1 MFSQVRL
8 LPLLFVVWF
17 SGAFYPLLVHAQTPQ
32 PPPAA
37 SDFQLID
44 SANGVQLYKK
54 DYPNGTPDYVQ
65 LVDLSQG
72 AKIELLHGQITEP
85 RPDEGAYG
93 GADPRMT
100 SLPLQTYWSKASE
113 HDQPAFCVTNGLFFY
128 MPEYPT
134 RLAFPLKVDGNLI
147 TDGWGVQTYP
157 GQKLILELW
166 DDHAAITRL
175 SSQVLNISTA
185 PNLIGGLT
193 EEANKRIKYSVGRT
207 FVGVAD
213 RNNDGSLETVLV
225 FNSSSSLQSGAAE
238 VLRSFG
244 ADQVMMLDGGG
255 STQLLCKSGW
265 YIRSDRP
272 VPQAL
277 AVIAAPPPAIATQL
291 LSHTLWPVV
300 VAGGSLL
307 LQLEIKNTGVVS
319 WTKDTTTF
327 YLHTDRLEFE
337 RRFTLDQTVDPGETV
352 TLTQNLVGFD
362 ENGIAHTPV
371 EWGIEYQALENP
383 AKEYIGE
390 SFQVDAIV
398 IPTWLRDRK
407 SELVALV
414 QKWSAEQPNEVGK
427 LADEWINHQAGYQMQ
442 VLGIEGMQKARPLD
456 AALVPLFMLP
466 VLAFLALLVSR
477 LHR

>member
-1 MFSQVRL
+1 
-8 LPLLFVVWF
+8 
-17 SGAFYPLLVHAQTPQ
+17 
-32 PPPAA
+32 
-37 SDFQLID
+37 
-44 SANGVQLYKK
+44 
-54 DYPNGTPDYVQ
+54 
-65 LVDLSQG
+65 
-72 AKIELLHGQITEP
+72 
-85 RPDEGAYG
+85 
-93 GADPRMT
+93 
-100 SLPLQTYWSKASE
+100 
-113 HDQPAFCVTNGLFFY
+113 
-128 MPEYPT
+128 
-134 RLAFPLKVDGNLI
+134 
-147 TDGWGVQTYP
+147 
-157 GQKLILELW
+157 
-166 DDHAAITRL
+166 
-175 SSQVLNISTA
+175 
-185 PNLIGGLT
+185 
-193 EEANKRIKYSVGRT
+193 
-207 FVGVAD
+207 
-213 RNNDGSLETVLV
+213 V

-337 RRFTLDQTVDPGETV
+337 RRFTLDQAVDPGETV